1 MKFDP
6 HHSNFEYARAMTKL
20 RDAVCP
26 ACGKIVTVTYWPLNI
41 PLYSQHSVPGTPR
54 DCELT
59 LRPIKTT

>member
-1 MKFDP
+1 
-6 HHSNFEYARAMTKL
+6 MTKL

-41 PLYSQHSVPGTPR
+41 PLYSQHSISGTPR
-54 DCELT
+54 DCEMT